1 MARVE
6 AVNFAGR
13 SLVIGQDK
21 DFSSAIL
28 LAKATGVC
36 GDKLEKLLDAKRDSK
51 KLWQKIL
58 SLKEGFLTQIVALE
72 VEIKNARQNKAKFT
86 IKANPRLFEHFE
98 KNEQAKIKDHNEA
111 VDELI
116 SKLSELQNDCFGEKT
131 KEHAA
136 IQAEIERLK
145 GRKLQFSFP
154 IVAKPQKAPIKLKP
168 QSEYN
173 NFRYRYKA
181 PAPTQSSNFEP
192 QWWWVAPII
201 LAAPAV
207 VLVW

>member
-13 SLVIGQDK
+13 SLVIGQGK

-28 LAKATGVC
+28 LAKATDAC
-36 GDKLEKLLDAKRDSK
+36 GKKLDTLLDTKRDSK

-58 SLKEGFLTQIVALE
+58 TLKEGFLTQIVALE
-72 VEIKNARQNKAKFT
+72 AEIKNLQKNKAKFT
-86 IKANPRLFEHFE
+86 AKANPRLFEHFE
-98 KNEQAKIKDHNEA
+98 KIEQAKITEHNEA
-111 VDELI
+111 VDKLV
-116 SKLSELQNDCFGEKT
+116 SKLAELQTECFGAKT
-131 KEHAA
+131 KENAA

-145 GRKLQFSFP
+145 ERKLKFSFLFA
-154 IVAKPQKAPIKLKP
+154 AKPQKALTKLKP
-168 QSEYN
+168 QLEYN
-173 NFRYRYKA
+173 NFRYHHKA
-181 PAPTQSSNFEP
+181 SSQSNNFEP
-192 QWWWVAPII
+192 QWWWVVPII

>member
-6 AVNFAGR
+6 ALNFAGR
-13 SLVIGQDK
+13 SLVVGQDK
-21 DFSSAIL
+21 NFSSAIL
-28 LAKATGVC
+28 LAKATNAC
-36 GDKLEKLLDAKRDSK
+36 GDKLEKLLDTKRDSK

-72 VEIKNARQNKAKFT
+72 AEIKNARQNKAKFT
-86 IKANPRLFEHFE
+86 AKANPRLFEHFE
-98 KNEQAKIKDHNEA
+98 KIEQAKIKEHNKA
-111 VDELI
+111 LD
-116 SKLSELQNDCFGEKT
+116 KLVSRLAELQTDCFGGGT
-131 KEHAA
+131 KENAA

-154 IVAKPQKAPIKLKP
+154 IAAKP

-173 NFRYRYKA
+173 NLRYHYKT
-181 PAPTQSSNFEP
+181 PASSQSNNFGP
-192 QWWWVAPII
+192 QLWWVVPII